1 MVNPINAEVLRVV
14 NYIARDKDISQDAL
28 ISIVEEMIQLISKKI
43 YGAEHNIKVEINKKS
58 GECKLYRVLD
68 VVEETED
75 MYSQISLNDAL
86 QLNANIKVG
95 EQIFET
101 LPPINLGRVSAQTA
115 RHFIA
120 QKIAE
125 IERRKQYLEV
135 KDRVGEIITVI
146 VSRIDAGNIIGE
158 FGGVEVII
166 PRDQLIKSEA
176 YKKNDRVKAYVQRVN
191 EELKGPLMFLS
202 RTDNQMLVKLLEMEV
217 PEIYEGTIIIK
228 AVARD
233 PGSRAKV
240 AVFSPDSSI
249 DAVGSCIG
257 MRGNR
262 IKNISHELA
271 GERINVIK
279 WSQDIAGF
287 AINAMSPV
295 QITKV
300 IIDESRRLIELIVSA
315 NQLSIAIGRRGQ
327 NVRLVSKLLGWN
339 IDIITEEQESSRRTD
354 EFTSATDLFTKNLG
368 IDEMLAQL
376 LVAEGFISIE
386 QIAHADLNA
395 LTSIDK
401 LNSELVLE
409 LQQKAIDYVNNQNKL
424 ILTKLEELG
433 VEQELLETLEIPL
446 ESFITLA
453 ENGIKN
459 LEDLEELTFSEFN
472 TLVQNN
478 CLSEEEFNYIILTN
492 KKRLTDSVQ

>member
-191 EELKGPLMFLS
+191 EELKGL
-202 RTDNQMLVKLLEMEV
+202 
-217 PEIYEGTIIIK
+217 
-228 AVARD
+228 
-233 PGSRAKV
+233 
-240 AVFSPDSSI
+240 
-249 DAVGSCIG
+249 
-257 MRGNR
+257 
-262 IKNISHELA
+262 
-271 GERINVIK
+271 
-279 WSQDIAGF
+279 
-287 AINAMSPV
+287 
-295 QITKV
+295 
-300 IIDESRRLIELIVSA
+300 
-315 NQLSIAIGRRGQ
+315 
-327 NVRLVSKLLGWN
+327 
-339 IDIITEEQESSRRTD
+339 
-354 EFTSATDLFTKNLG
+354 
-368 IDEMLAQL
+368 
-376 LVAEGFISIE
+376 
-386 QIAHADLNA
+386 
-395 LTSIDK
+395 
-401 LNSELVLE
+401 
-409 LQQKAIDYVNNQNKL
+409 
-424 ILTKLEELG
+424 
-433 VEQELLETLEIPL
+433 
-446 ESFITLA
+446 
-453 ENGIKN
+453 
-459 LEDLEELTFSEFN
+459 
-472 TLVQNN
+472 
-478 CLSEEEFNYIILTN
+478 
-492 KKRLTDSVQ
+492 

>member
-1 MVNPINAEVLRVV
+1 MVNPINSEVLRVV
-14 NYIARDKDISQDAL
+14 THIARDKDISQDVL
-28 ISIVEEMIQLISKKI
+28 ISIVEETIQFISKKT
-43 YGAEHNIKVEINKKS
+43 YGSGHNIKVEINKKS
-58 GECKLYRVLD
+58 GECKLYRVLN
-68 VVEETED
+68 VVEDIED
-75 MYSQISLNDAL
+75 IFSQISLDNAL
-86 QLNANIKVG
+86 QLNPAIKVG

-101 LPPINLGRVSAQTA
+101 LPAIIPSRSTAQIA
-115 RHFIA
+115 RNFIA
-120 QKIAE
+120 EKIAV
-125 IERRKQYLEV
+125 IERDKQFLEV
-135 KDRVGEIITVI
+135 KDRVGEIITITVL
-146 VSRIDAGNIIGE
+146 RIEAGNVIGE
-158 FGGVEVII
+158 FGRIEVII
-166 PRDQLIKSEA
+166 PKDQLIPSEA
-176 YKKNDRVKAYVQRVN
+176 YKKNDRIKAYVQRVN
-191 EELKGPLMFLS
+191 PEPKGPLMFLS

-217 PEIYEGTIIIK
+217 QEIYEGTITIK

-233 PGSRAKV
+233 PGSRAKI

-257 MRGNR
+257 VRGNR
-262 IKNISHELA
+262 IKNISNELG

-295 QITKV
+295 QVTKV
-300 IIDESRRLIELIVSA
+300 IIDEPNHLIELIISA

-327 NVRLVSKLLGWN
+327 NVKLVSKLLNWN

-354 EFTSATDLFTKNLG
+354 EFSSATDLFTKNLG

-386 QIAHADLNA
+386 QIAHASLDSFAN
-395 LTSIDK
+395 TDK
-401 LNSELVLE
+401 LSSELIWE
-409 LQQKAIDYVNNQNKL
+409 LQQKAMDYVNNQSKI

-433 VEQELLETLEIPL
+433 VEQELLEALDIPL
-446 ESFITLA
+446 EAFVPLA

-472 TLVQNN
+472 ALVPNN
-478 CLSEEEFNYIILTN
+478 NLNEKEFNSIILTN
-492 KKRLTDSVQ
+492 KRRLADLNQ